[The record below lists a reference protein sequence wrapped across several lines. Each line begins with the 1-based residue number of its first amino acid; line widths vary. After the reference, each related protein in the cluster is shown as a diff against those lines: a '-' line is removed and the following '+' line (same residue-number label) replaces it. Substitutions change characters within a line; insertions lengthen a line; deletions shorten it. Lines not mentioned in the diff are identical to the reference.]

1 MMKFD
6 HLALPV
12 SNLDRS
18 RDWYIATLG
27 LKVEF
32 EIPARHAVALQ
43 DGEGFAIF
51 LEERAGVV
59 PNGIALWF
67 QVDDVDKT
75 FGEWTARGVVFAHAA
90 AEEFLGIRPRARR
103 SRRLHRAPVGRAHD
117 EGEVGRCNRSVTC
130 RPHNVG
136 MVSSSP
142 LSRRESLR
150 RAALFLAFAGA
161 PATAS
166 AQQGAYP
173 AKPVKLVI
181 PYPPGGGTDIT
192 GRAMAQKLSEF
203 LGQSVVIENKPGA
216 TGMIGAASVAK
227 SAPDGYTVLFGAA
240 SEMAINASLFKNM
253 TYDPRTDFE
262 PVTLVATFPLVFIAP
277 ATTNQSLKELI
288 EAARVR
294 PDSVSYGSIG
304 SGSPQ
309 HLAAELLSSM
319 AKARFLHIPYK
330 GSGPLVQDAVGGHVD
345 MAVSSVPPAVPLVR
359 AGKLRA
365 LAVTSSAR
373 SEALPDVPTMA
384 ELGFPVTSSTPGSA
398 SPCRRA
404 RRRRSSTDCA
414 MAWSPPSAPARCR
427 PRCATREPSRP
438 ARPPSNSVSS
448 CTTRSPRATA

>member
-1 MMKFD
+1 M
-6 HLALPV
+6 V
-12 SNLDRS
+12 SNS
-18 RDWYIATLG
+18 
-27 LKVEF
+27 
-32 EIPARHAVALQ
+32 
-43 DGEGFAIF
+43 
-51 LEERAGVV
+51 
-59 PNGIALWF
+59 
-67 QVDDVDKT
+67 
-75 FGEWTARGVVFAHAA
+75 
-90 AEEFLGIRPRARR
+90 
-103 SRRLHRAPVGRAHD
+103 LHG
-117 EGEVGRCNRSVTC
+117 
-130 RPHNVG
+130 
-136 MVSSSP
+136 P
-142 LSRRESLR
+142 LSRREALL

-161 PATAS
+161 PVAAS
-166 AQQGAYP
+166 TQPGAYP

-203 LGQSVVIENKPGA
+203 LGQSVVIENRPGA

-227 SAPDGYTVLFGAA
+227 SAPDGYTILFGAA
-240 SEMAINASLFKNM
+240 SEMAINASLFKTM

-288 EAARVR
+288 EAARAK

-384 ELGFPVTSSTPGSA
+384 ELGFAGYEFNTWVGVAVPKGTPKEVIDRLRDGLIA
-398 SPCRRA
+398 ALGATEVQATLRDQGA
-404 RRRRSSTDCA
+404 V
-414 MAWSPPSAPARCR
+414 PAGTTAEQFRQFVHDEVAKSDR
-427 PRCATREPSRP
+427 I
-438 ARPPSNSVSS
+438 VSQ
-448 CTTRSPRATA
+448 AGIQLE

>member
-1 MMKFD
+1 M
-6 HLALPV
+6 V
-12 SNLDRS
+12 SNSLS
-18 RDWYIATLG
+18 G
-27 LKVEF
+27 
-32 EIPARHAVALQ
+32 
-43 DGEGFAIF
+43 
-51 LEERAGVV
+51 
-59 PNGIALWF
+59 
-67 QVDDVDKT
+67 
-75 FGEWTARGVVFAHAA
+75 
-90 AEEFLGIRPRARR
+90 
-103 SRRLHRAPVGRAHD
+103 
-117 EGEVGRCNRSVTC
+117 
-130 RPHNVG
+130 
-136 MVSSSP
+136 P
-142 LSRRESLR
+142 LSRRESFR

-166 AQQGAYP
+166 AQPGAYP

-192 GRAMAQKLSEF
+192 GRAMAPKLSEF

-240 SEMAINASLFKNM
+240 SEMAINASLFRNM

-288 EAARVR
+288 EAARAK

-330 GSGPLVQDAVGGHVD
+330 GSGPLVQDAVGGHVN

-384 ELGFPVTSSTPGSA
+384 ELGFSGYEFNTWVGVAVPKGTPKEIVERLRDGMVAALGA
-398 SPCRRA
+398 SEVQATLRDQGA
-404 RRRRSSTDCA
+404 V
-414 MAWSPPSAPARCR
+414 PAGTTAEQFRQFVHDEV
-427 PRCATREPSRP
+427 AKSDLI
-438 ARPPSNSVSS
+438 VSQAGIQ
-448 CTTRSPRATA
+448 PE

>member
-1 MMKFD
+1 M
-6 HLALPV
+6 V
-12 SNLDRS
+12 SNS
-18 RDWYIATLG
+18 
-27 LKVEF
+27 
-32 EIPARHAVALQ
+32 
-43 DGEGFAIF
+43 
-51 LEERAGVV
+51 
-59 PNGIALWF
+59 
-67 QVDDVDKT
+67 
-75 FGEWTARGVVFAHAA
+75 
-90 AEEFLGIRPRARR
+90 
-103 SRRLHRAPVGRAHD
+103 LHG
-117 EGEVGRCNRSVTC
+117 
-130 RPHNVG
+130 
-136 MVSSSP
+136 P

-166 AQQGAYP
+166 AQPGAYP

-203 LGQSVVIENKPGA
+203 LGQSVIIENKPGA

-277 ATTNQSLKELI
+277 ATTSQSLKELI
-288 EAARVR
+288 EAARAK

-345 MAVSSVPPAVPLVR
+345 TAVSSVPPAVPLVR

-384 ELGFPVTSSTPGSA
+384 ELGFAGYEFNTWVGVAVPKGTPKEVVDRLRDGMVNALGA
-398 SPCRRA
+398 SEVQAALRDQGA
-404 RRRRSSTDCA
+404 V
-414 MAWSPPSAPARCR
+414 PAGTTAEQFRQFVHDEVAKSDR
-427 PRCATREPSRP
+427 I
-438 ARPPSNSVSS
+438 VSQ
-448 CTTRSPRATA
+448 AGIQLE

>member
-1 MMKFD
+1 MVND
-6 HLALPV
+6 SH
-12 SNLDRS
+12 
-18 RDWYIATLG
+18 
-27 LKVEF
+27 
-32 EIPARHAVALQ
+32 
-43 DGEGFAIF
+43 
-51 LEERAGVV
+51 
-59 PNGIALWF
+59 
-67 QVDDVDKT
+67 
-75 FGEWTARGVVFAHAA
+75 FG
-90 AEEFLGIRPRARR
+90 
-103 SRRLHRAPVGRAHD
+103 
-117 EGEVGRCNRSVTC
+117 
-130 RPHNVG
+130 
-136 MVSSSP
+136 P

-150 RAALFLAFAGA
+150 RAAFVLAFVGA
-161 PATAS
+161 PAAAS
-166 AQQGAYP
+166 AQQAAYP
-173 AKPVKLVI
+173 AKPVKLII

-203 LGQSVVIENKPGA
+203 LGQSIVIENKPGA

-227 SAPDGYTVLFGAA
+227 SAPDGYTALFGAA

-288 EAARVR
+288 EAARAK

-384 ELGFPVTSSTPGSA
+384 ELGFAGYEFNTWVGVAVPKGTPKEVVDRLRDGMVAALGA
-398 SPCRRA
+398 SEVQATLRDQGA
-404 RRRRSSTDCA
+404 V
-414 MAWSPPSAPARCR
+414 PAGTTAEQFRQFVHDEVAKSDR
-427 PRCATREPSRP
+427 I
-438 ARPPSNSVSS
+438 VSQAGIQ
-448 CTTRSPRATA
+448 PE

>member
-1 MMKFD
+1 
-6 HLALPV
+6 
-12 SNLDRS
+12 
-18 RDWYIATLG
+18 
-27 LKVEF
+27 
-32 EIPARHAVALQ
+32 
-43 DGEGFAIF
+43 
-51 LEERAGVV
+51 
-59 PNGIALWF
+59 
-67 QVDDVDKT
+67 
-75 FGEWTARGVVFAHAA
+75 
-90 AEEFLGIRPRARR
+90 
-103 SRRLHRAPVGRAHD
+103 
-117 EGEVGRCNRSVTC
+117 
-130 RPHNVG
+130 
-136 MVSSSP
+136 

-161 PATAS
+161 PAAAS
-166 AQQGAYP
+166 AQLGAYP

-277 ATTNQSLKELI
+277 ATTSQSLKELI
-288 EAARVR
+288 EAARAK

-365 LAVTSSAR
+365 LAVTSSVR

-384 ELGFPVTSSTPGSA
+384 ELGFAGYEFNTWVGVAVPKGTPKEVVDRLRDGMVAALGA
-398 SPCRRA
+398 SEVQATLRDQGA
-404 RRRRSSTDCA
+404 V
-414 MAWSPPSAPARCR
+414 PAGTTAERFR
-427 PRCATREPSRP
+427 QFVHDEVAKSDRI
-438 ARPPSNSVSS
+438 VSQAGIQ
-448 CTTRSPRATA
+448 PE

>member
-1 MMKFD
+1 M
-6 HLALPV
+6 V
-12 SNLDRS
+12 SNS
-18 RDWYIATLG
+18 
-27 LKVEF
+27 
-32 EIPARHAVALQ
+32 
-43 DGEGFAIF
+43 
-51 LEERAGVV
+51 
-59 PNGIALWF
+59 
-67 QVDDVDKT
+67 
-75 FGEWTARGVVFAHAA
+75 
-90 AEEFLGIRPRARR
+90 
-103 SRRLHRAPVGRAHD
+103 LHG
-117 EGEVGRCNRSVTC
+117 
-130 RPHNVG
+130 
-136 MVSSSP
+136 P
-142 LSRRESLR
+142 LSRRESLL

-288 EAARVR
+288 EAARAK

-319 AKARFLHIPYK
+319 AKAKFLHIPYK

-384 ELGFPVTSSTPGSA
+384 ELGFAGYEFNTWVGVAVPKGTPKEVVDRLRDGLVAALGA
-398 SPCRRA
+398 SEVQATLRDQGA
-404 RRRRSSTDCA
+404 V
-414 MAWSPPSAPARCR
+414 PAGTTAEQFRQFVHDEVAKSDR
-427 PRCATREPSRP
+427 I
-438 ARPPSNSVSS
+438 VSQAGIQ
-448 CTTRSPRATA
+448 PE

>member
-1 MMKFD
+1 M
-6 HLALPV
+6 V
-12 SNLDRS
+12 SNS
-18 RDWYIATLG
+18 
-27 LKVEF
+27 
-32 EIPARHAVALQ
+32 
-43 DGEGFAIF
+43 
-51 LEERAGVV
+51 
-59 PNGIALWF
+59 
-67 QVDDVDKT
+67 
-75 FGEWTARGVVFAHAA
+75 
-90 AEEFLGIRPRARR
+90 
-103 SRRLHRAPVGRAHD
+103 LHG
-117 EGEVGRCNRSVTC
+117 
-130 RPHNVG
+130 
-136 MVSSSP
+136 P

-161 PATAS
+161 PAAAS
-166 AQQGAYP
+166 AQPGAYP

-203 LGQSVVIENKPGA
+203 LGQSVVIENRPGA

-227 SAPDGYTVLFGAA
+227 SAPDGYTILFGAA
-240 SEMAINASLFKNM
+240 SEMAINASLFKTM

-277 ATTNQSLKELI
+277 ATTTQSLKELI
-288 EAARVR
+288 EAARAK

-319 AKARFLHIPYK
+319 AKVRFLHIPYK

-359 AGKLRA
+359 TGKLRA

-384 ELGFPVTSSTPGSA
+384 ELGFAGYEFNTWVGVAVPKGTPKEVIDRLRDGLIA
-398 SPCRRA
+398 AIGATEVQATLRDQGA
-404 RRRRSSTDCA
+404 V
-414 MAWSPPSAPARCR
+414 PAGTTAEQFRQFVHDEVAKSDR
-427 PRCATREPSRP
+427 I
-438 ARPPSNSVSS
+438 VSQ
-448 CTTRSPRATA
+448 AGIQLE

>member
-1 MMKFD
+1 M
-6 HLALPV
+6 V
-12 SNLDRS
+12 SNS
-18 RDWYIATLG
+18 
-27 LKVEF
+27 
-32 EIPARHAVALQ
+32 
-43 DGEGFAIF
+43 
-51 LEERAGVV
+51 
-59 PNGIALWF
+59 
-67 QVDDVDKT
+67 
-75 FGEWTARGVVFAHAA
+75 
-90 AEEFLGIRPRARR
+90 
-103 SRRLHRAPVGRAHD
+103 LHG
-117 EGEVGRCNRSVTC
+117 
-130 RPHNVG
+130 
-136 MVSSSP
+136 P
-142 LSRRESLR
+142 LSRRKSLL

-166 AQQGAYP
+166 AQPGAYP

-288 EAARVR
+288 EAARAK
-294 PDSVSYGSIG
+294 PNSVSYGSIG

-384 ELGFPVTSSTPGSA
+384 ELGFAGYEFNTWVGVAVPKGTPKEVVDRLRDGMVAALGA
-398 SPCRRA
+398 SEVQATLRDQGA
-404 RRRRSSTDCA
+404 V
-414 MAWSPPSAPARCR
+414 PAGTTAEQFRQFVHDEVAKSDR
-427 PRCATREPSRP
+427 I
-438 ARPPSNSVSS
+438 VSQAGIQ
-448 CTTRSPRATA
+448 PE

>member
-1 MMKFD
+1 Q
-6 HLALPV
+6 P
-12 SNLDRS
+12 
-18 RDWYIATLG
+18 
-27 LKVEF
+27 
-32 EIPARHAVALQ
+32 
-43 DGEGFAIF
+43 
-51 LEERAGVV
+51 
-59 PNGIALWF
+59 
-67 QVDDVDKT
+67 
-75 FGEWTARGVVFAHAA
+75 
-90 AEEFLGIRPRARR
+90 
-103 SRRLHRAPVGRAHD
+103 
-117 EGEVGRCNRSVTC
+117 
-130 RPHNVG
+130 
-136 MVSSSP
+136 
-142 LSRRESLR
+142 
-150 RAALFLAFAGA
+150 
-161 PATAS
+161 
-166 AQQGAYP
+166 GAYP

-253 TYDPRTDFE
+253 TYDPRSDFE

-288 EAARVR
+288 EAARAK

-384 ELGFPVTSSTPGSA
+384 ELGFAGYEFNTWVGVAVPKGTPKEVIDRLRDGLIA
-398 SPCRRA
+398 ALGATEVQATLRDQGA
-404 RRRRSSTDCA
+404 V
-414 MAWSPPSAPARCR
+414 PAGTTAEQFRQFVHDEVAKSDR
-427 PRCATREPSRP
+427 I
-438 ARPPSNSVSS
+438 VSQ
-448 CTTRSPRATA
+448 AGIQLE

>member
-1 MMKFD
+1 
-6 HLALPV
+6 
-12 SNLDRS
+12 
-18 RDWYIATLG
+18 
-27 LKVEF
+27 
-32 EIPARHAVALQ
+32 
-43 DGEGFAIF
+43 
-51 LEERAGVV
+51 
-59 PNGIALWF
+59 
-67 QVDDVDKT
+67 
-75 FGEWTARGVVFAHAA
+75 
-90 AEEFLGIRPRARR
+90 
-103 SRRLHRAPVGRAHD
+103 
-117 EGEVGRCNRSVTC
+117 
-130 RPHNVG
+130 
-136 MVSSSP
+136 MVNSSL
-142 LSRRESLR
+142 LSRRESLVR
-150 RAALFLAFAGA
+150 LALFLGLAGT
-161 PATAS
+161 PAAAS
-166 AQQGAYP
+166 AQQGGYP

-192 GRAMAQKLSEF
+192 GRAMAQKLSDF

-277 ATTNQSLKELI
+277 ATTSQSLKELI
-288 EAARVR
+288 EAARAK

-330 GSGPLVQDAVGGHVD
+330 GSGPLVQDVVGGHVD

-384 ELGFPVTSSTPGSA
+384 ELGFAGYEFNTWVGVAVPKGTPKAVVDRLRDGMVAALGA
-398 SPCRRA
+398 SEVQATLRDQGA
-404 RRRRSSTDCA
+404 V
-414 MAWSPPSAPARCR
+414 PAG
-427 PRCATREPSRP
+427 
-438 ARPPSNSVSS
+438 
-448 CTTRSPRATA
+448 ATAEQFRQFVRDEVAKSDRIVSQAGIQPE

>member
-1 MMKFD
+1 MA
-6 HLALPV
+6 LAQP
-12 SNLDRS
+12 
-18 RDWYIATLG
+18 G
-27 LKVEF
+27 
-32 EIPARHAVALQ
+32 
-43 DGEGFAIF
+43 G
-51 LEERAGVV
+51 
-59 PNGIALWF
+59 
-67 QVDDVDKT
+67 
-75 FGEWTARGVVFAHAA
+75 
-90 AEEFLGIRPRARR
+90 
-103 SRRLHRAPVGRAHD
+103 
-117 EGEVGRCNRSVTC
+117 
-130 RPHNVG
+130 
-136 MVSSSP
+136 
-142 LSRRESLR
+142 
-150 RAALFLAFAGA
+150 
-161 PATAS
+161 
-166 AQQGAYP
+166 YP
-173 AKPVKLVI
+173 TKPVKLVI

-192 GRAMAQKLSEF
+192 GRAMAQRLSEF

-288 EAARVR
+288 EAARAK
-294 PDSVSYGSIG
+294 PGSVSYGSIG

-384 ELGFPVTSSTPGSA
+384 ELGFSGYEFNTWVGVAVPKGTPKEVVDRLHDGMVAALGA
-398 SPCRRA
+398 SEVQATLRDQGA
-404 RRRRSSTDCA
+404 V
-414 MAWSPPSAPARCR
+414 PAGTTAEQFRQFVHHEVAKSDR
-427 PRCATREPSRP
+427 I
-438 ARPPSNSVSS
+438 VSQ
-448 CTTRSPRATA
+448 AGIQLE